1 MASIEMPRN
10 QALALVEPEP
20 VRADSP
26 EALLDGDHTP
36 AVRRA
41 IEHLLR
47 PEMVFPTLPAASAD
61 VLALAN
67 AREANFRD
75 VDRLVRRDP
84 VLAGRVLS
92 VANSPLYR
100 PPAPIT
106 SLRMAMLRL
115 GWAILREV
123 LLQATAEA
131 HVFRVGPRR
140 ELLET
145 RMHAVALAHVH
156 SLVARSCG
164 LDAEHAFA
172 CGLLH
177 DLGRPMLLAAL
188 SRPNA
193 PPLEPTERALVVD
206 LLHTSVGERVARSW
220 NLPEVVQRACRDH
233 HLSSDDGSAS
243 AIGPTTIMLC
253 EALLAS
259 LGAAPEPPPGR
270 LPDAALSIRLG
281 LSDAEL
287 AALRASTEELCRDI
301 G

>member
-1 MASIEMPRN
+1 MPRSL
-10 QALALVEPEP
+10 ALALSDPMLEVATVAPAISEH
-20 VRADSP
+20 S
-26 EALLDGDHTP
+26 P

-41 IEHLLR
+41 LEHLSR
-47 PEMVFPTLPAASAD
+47 PSLVFPTLPAVSAE

-115 GWAILREV
+115 GWAILREI

-131 HVFRVGPRR
+131 HVFSLGPRR
-140 ELLET
+140 EMLAT
-145 RMHAVALAHVH
+145 RTHAVAVAHVH
-156 SLVARSCG
+156 SHVARVCG

-188 SRPNA
+188 ARADA
-193 PPLEPTERALVVD
+193 PPLDPIERALVVD
-206 LLHTSVGERVARSW
+206 LMHTNVGERVARAW
-220 NLPEVVQRACRDH
+220 NLPEIVQRVCRDH
-233 HLSSDDGSAS
+233 HLPGEDGSAS
-243 AIGPTTIMLC
+243 AIGPTTVTLC

-259 LGAAPEPPPGR
+259 IGAAPEPPPGE
-270 LPDAALSIRLG
+270 LPDAALGARLG
-281 LSDAEL
+281 LSETEL
-287 AALRASTEELCRDI
+287 ASLRVSTIELCREI